1 MLKLF
6 FNWIQNIK
14 LKSKS
19 KMVVFF
25 IAHLKNTTR
34 RTAHLNLKFFGK
46 SRFFDDFFRNFE
58 NPRKL
63 GTYSKIER
71 HRPPQTR
78 GL

>member
-1 MLKLF
+1 MG
-6 FNWIQNIK
+6 I
-14 LKSKS
+14 
-19 KMVVFF
+19 FF

-34 RTAHLNLKFFGK
+34 RTAHLNLKIFQK

-63 GTYSKIER
+63 GTYSKIDQGA
-71 HRPPQTR
+71 PPQTR